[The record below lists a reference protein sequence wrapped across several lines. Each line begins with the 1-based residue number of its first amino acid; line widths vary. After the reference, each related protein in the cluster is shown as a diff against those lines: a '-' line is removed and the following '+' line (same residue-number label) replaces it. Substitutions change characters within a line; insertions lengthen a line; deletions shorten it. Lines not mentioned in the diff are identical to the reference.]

1 MYRQKYALGRIK
13 KNSKNKTFCTVLL
26 NIVDKVPIFFFFT
39 EYNVYN
45 SIWQKLT
52 LIRLIFL
59 TVSIKTET

>member
-13 KNSKNKTFCTVLL
+13 KNNKTKTFCTVLL
-26 NIVDKVPIFFFFT
+26 NIVDNVPIFFFT
-39 EYNVYN
+39 EYNEYN

-59 TVSIKTET
+59 TVSIKLET

>member
-26 NIVDKVPIFFFFT
+26 NIVDNVPIFFFT

-59 TVSIKTET
+59 TVSIKLET

>member
-26 NIVDKVPIFFFFT
+26 NIVDNVPIFFST

>member
-26 NIVDKVPIFFFFT
+26 NIVDNVPIFFFT

-45 SIWQKLT
+45 SISQKLT